1 MVVTCPECKGRYKI
15 DPSGSKSKVGKVK
28 CPGCSHLFEIAL
40 TGNVGNDKEQAA
52 RDVPLIL
59 IVDDARFFRQM
70 IEDLLSDLPV
80 EFISAA
86 DGDEAWIKITTRL
99 PQLVLLDLNIPGR
112 TGKQI
117 LQSIQEEPRLN
128 RVKVLAMSG
137 VERGEE
143 TAAEVLRFG
152 AVDFINKSFKPIE
165 LEKRVRNILGI

>member
-40 TGNVGNDKEQAA
+40 TGIGGNDKEQAA
-52 RDVPLIL
+52 TEVPLIL

-86 DGDEAWIKITTRL
+86 HCG
-99 PQLVLLDLNIPGR
+99 G
-112 TGKQI
+112 G
-117 LQSIQEEPRLN
+117 
-128 RVKVLAMSG
+128 
-137 VERGEE
+137 
-143 TAAEVLRFG
+143 
-152 AVDFINKSFKPIE
+152 
-165 LEKRVRNILGI
+165 